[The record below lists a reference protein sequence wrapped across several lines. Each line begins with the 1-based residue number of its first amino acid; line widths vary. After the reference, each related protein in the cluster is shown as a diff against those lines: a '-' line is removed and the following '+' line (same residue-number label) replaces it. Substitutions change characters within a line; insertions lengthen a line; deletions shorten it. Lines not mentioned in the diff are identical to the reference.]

1 MFLLLDQIYGDPL
14 RLKTSHIAYNGNED
28 RGIGN
33 ITTTG
38 MICTCQGSSCSCI
51 GKSEA
56 HCVWEEEERC
66 IESEAL
72 GQNGIYI
79 RFRCLK

>member
-1 MFLLLDQIYGDPL
+1 L
-14 RLKTSHIAYNGNED
+14 RLKTSHIATNGNED
-28 RGIGN
+28 PGIGN
-33 ITTTG
+33 ITTNG

-56 HCVWEEEERC
+56 HCVSEEEEKC

-72 GQNGIYI
+72 VNNGIYK
-79 RFRCLK
+79 RTLLLK